1 MQVNWSLQKLKS
13 QNSMLNTRKQNII
26 SLIKQNINRLKKRDV
41 INRFFHEN
49 DTRYLRF
56 LVKPGEAILDIGCGN
71 GLLLNELQPSKAV
84 GIDLSPDILASAKQV
99 APSCTFIEHDAE
111 SPLPTSDKFD
121 IVLLS
126 DVIGLFDD
134 IQQVLLN
141 IKENTH
147 SRSRIII
154 SYYTKHWELLIRFM
168 EVIGLKVKQPQQNY
182 LSTRDIHNFL
192 SISGYEV
199 LRSEYQQLIPFKWFG
214 IGTFVNKFIATLP
227 GIRRLC
233 LRTYI
238 VARPIPTQPPANYSV
253 SIVIPCRNEK
263 GNVESAIT
271 RLPAF
276 CDNIEIIYVEGHSK
290 DGTWEEI
297 QRVKEK
303 YSHLKIKAFQQTG
316 KGKAN
321 AVHLGFEN
329 ATGDIFMILDA
340 DLTVPPEQLPKFY
353 HAMNSHQGEFINGSR
368 LIYPMENQAM
378 QFLNLL
384 ANKTFS
390 WIFSYLLSQRFT
402 DTLCGTKVFFKKDYQ
417 SILDQ
422 RAFFG
427 DFDPFGDF
435 ELIFGASK
443 LNMKVVEIPIR
454 YQARVYGETQIS
466 RFRHGFI
473 LLKMVLHAY
482 RKLKVS
488 VS

>member
-1 MQVNWSLQKLKS
+1 MDYFLPELKS
-13 QNSMLNTRKQNII
+13 QNNMLNSRKQNII
-26 SLIKQNINRLKKRDV
+26 SLIKQNINRLKKRDF

-56 LVKPGEAILDIGCGN
+56 LVKPGEAILDVGCGN

-84 GIDLSPDILASAKQV
+84 GIDLSADILAAAKQA
-99 APSCTFIEHDAE
+99 APACTFIEHDAE
-111 SPLPTSDKFD
+111 FPLPITDKFD

-154 SYYTKHWELLIRFM
+154 SYYTKHWELVIRSM
-168 EVIGLKVKQPQQNY
+168 EMIGLKVKQPQQNY

-192 SISGYEV
+192 NISGYEV
-199 LRSEYQQLIPFKWFG
+199 LRSEYQQLVPFKWFG
-214 IGTFVNKFIATLP
+214 IGSFVNKFIATLP

-238 VARPIPTQPPANYSV
+238 VARPVPTQPPANYSV
-253 SIVIPCRNEK
+253 SVVIPCRNEK

-271 RLPAF
+271 RLPSF
-276 CDNIEIIYVEGHSK
+276 CDDIEIIYVEGHSK

-316 KGKAN
+316 KGKAD
-321 AVHLGFEN
+321 AVHLGFRN
-329 ATGDIFMILDA
+329 ATGDIFIILDA

-353 HAMNSHQGEFINGSR
+353 NAMNTHQGEFINGSR

-378 QFLNLL
+378 QFLNFL

-466 RFRHGFI
+466 RFKHGFI

>member
-1 MQVNWSLQKLKS
+1 
-13 QNSMLNTRKQNII
+13 MLNTRKQNII
-26 SLIKQNINRLKKRDV
+26 CLIKKNLNRLRNYN
-41 INRFFHEN
+41 IFNNFFHEK

-56 LVKPGEAILDIGCGN
+56 LIEPGSTVLDVGCGN
-71 GLLLNELQPSKAV
+71 GLVLKELEPNGSIGV
-84 GIDLSPDILASAKQV
+84 DLSNEILTVAKENT
-99 APSCTFIEHDAE
+99 PYCTFIEHDVE
-111 SPLPTSDKFD
+111 LPLPTTQKFD
-121 IVLLS
+121 VVLLS

-168 EVIGLKVKQPQQNY
+168 EMIGLKVTQLQQNY
-182 LSTRDIHNFL
+182 LSTHDIHNFL
-192 SISGYEV
+192 TISGYEV
-199 LRSEYQQLIPFKWFG
+199 IRSEYQQLIPFKWFG

-238 VARPIPTQPPANYSV
+238 VARPIPTQPTANYSV

-276 CDNIEIIYVEGHSK
+276 CDDIEIIYVEGHSK

-321 AVHLGFEN
+321 AVHLGFEH

-353 HAMNSHQGEFINGSR
+353 NAMNTHQGEFINGSR

-378 QFLNLL
+378 QFLNFL

-417 SILDQ
+417 IILAQ

-443 LNMKVVEIPIR
+443 LNMKVIEIPIR